1 MADKTYSVTAAMT
14 PRQRFVHDYVERFLL
29 YWGLECAKRG
39 VPFRDDGQRHPKD
52 GLLQRRDTVGRLPG
66 PRDRTGLIAFV
77 SKSEQSWS
85 RTGNGAR
92 G

>member
-39 VPFRDDGQRHPKD
+39 VPFRDDGQD
-52 GLLQRRDTVGRLPG
+52 SAIRRMAYCNAETLWDVSQVHVIGRG
-66 PRDRTGLIAFV
+66 
-77 SKSEQSWS
+77 
-85 RTGNGAR
+85 
-92 G
+92 